1 MSGLSPV
8 FKVSIHDDASGRWLE
23 NSIRFSVNEADASRA
38 GREAVLAQLSEVLFV
53 AGNPT
58 RSKARSATSNAGL
71 AAGLREKPWQSDGS
85 GSVSDYGVTRRNGA
99 KTYCRAGT

>member
-1 MSGLSPV
+1 M
-8 FKVSIHDDASGRWLE
+8 FKVSIRDDASGKWLE

-85 GSVSDYGVTRRNGA
+85 GSVSAYGVTRRNGA